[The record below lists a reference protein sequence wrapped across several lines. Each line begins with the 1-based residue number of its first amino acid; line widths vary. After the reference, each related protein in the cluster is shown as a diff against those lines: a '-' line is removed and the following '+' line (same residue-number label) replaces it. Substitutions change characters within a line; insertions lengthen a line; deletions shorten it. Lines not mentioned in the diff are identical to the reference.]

1 MWRDRRPILGRGYY
15 IIGTDR
21 RDFYNVGIKD
31 LRMSTDHQMIQDE
44 LKGGGFRRNLR
55 YCN

>member
-1 MWRDRRPILGRGYY
+1 MGRGYY